1 MVAGDEESYV
11 VFKDLFD
18 PVISGEY
25 KTGVSL
31 IQYGNYSWER
41 MLRRKRAI
49 K

>member
-25 KTGVSL
+25 NTGVSL
-31 IQYGNYSWER
+31 IQFENYSLEV
-41 MLRRKRAI
+41 MLAN
-49 K
+49 